1 MSSSEEEALRRSYAG
16 LSGSYGVAKLCLYT
30 CPRPHFFGAVSGHCM
45 SLGCLTS
52 LNQTRAVWLPTLQ
65 QVYMPTR
72 VFLMSRRPLSGH
84 SFLADESGFA
94 LPPIAVGSLG
104 GICRQGTGD
113 HRLAAL
119 RVELSLDV
127 SRRMPYLLSLIGFC
141 GLASS
146 LARH

>member
-1 MSSSEEEALRRSYAG
+1 MATDVAAGKYAHEGVFNVKTASE
-16 LSGSYGVAKLCLYT
+16 
-30 CPRPHFFGAVSGHCM
+30 
-45 SLGCLTS
+45 
-52 LNQTRAVWLPTLQ
+52 W
-65 QVYMPTR
+65 
-72 VFLMSRRPLSGH
+72 PLF
-84 SFLADESGFA
+84 FLADESGFA